1 LGSEATA
8 KNLALY
14 ESLEKTMA
22 DAGGV
27 TPEDRMFQVLR
38 KTMKGVPQTL
48 QINFDDLG
56 TVGVRRARLSAL
68 FGSRRDAALDAD
80 DASSPSSDG
89 DSDDDGDDDD
99 EDDDEGEGEGEGDV
113 VMTTVEEAGS
123 GILRRSER
131 TRADVVYDEAAVDA
145 LDLRKLFVSRR

>member
-1 LGSEATA
+1 
-8 KNLALY
+8 
-14 ESLEKTMA
+14 MA

-56 TVGVRRARLSAL
+56 TVGTRRARLSAL
-68 FGSRRDAALDAD
+68 FGSKRDTSLDAD
-80 DASSPSSDG
+80 DASSPSSDEE
-89 DSDDDGDDDD
+89 SDGDDGDDDED
-99 EDDDEGEGEGEGDV
+99 EDDDEGEGEGDV